1 MLRAYG
7 VTDRG
12 RIRETNEDCYGIDH
26 DLRLVVVADGMG
38 GHRAGEVASRMAVDT
53 VMDYVGRSAVT
64 TTWPYG
70 FDVSFS
76 EASNLLR
83 TAIHV
88 ANSRIFEA
96 ALVRPDYFGMG
107 TTTVAVLVRDGVLS
121 IAHVGDSRLYLFA
134 DRQLRQMTED
144 DSWASAVLARDPDTD
159 PVVLQTHPLRNA
171 LTAVVGSRARTSV
184 HMCEYPLKGGERLA
198 LTTDGIHGVLNE
210 SSVADLMGKDADA
223 KDIAASLV
231 TTALTSGSRDNCTA
245 VVIEC

>member
-1 MLRAYG
+1 MRAYG

-12 RIRETNEDCYGIDH
+12 RIRETNEDCYAIDH

-53 VMDYVGRSAVT
+53 VIDYVGRSAVT
-64 TTWPYG
+64 TTWPFG

-107 TTTVAVLVRDGVLS
+107 TTTVAVLVRDGLCRLRTSATAACPLRRSSPAPDDRRRLVGVCRPGARSLNRS
-121 IAHVGDSRLYLFA
+121 RGLTDASDAQRAHGR
-134 DRQLRQMTED
+134 RR
-144 DSWASAVLARDPDTD
+144 LAR
-159 PVVLQTHPLRNA
+159 
-171 LTAVVGSRARTSV
+171 
-184 HMCEYPLKGGERLA
+184 
-198 LTTDGIHGVLNE
+198 
-210 SSVADLMGKDADA
+210 ADQRPHVRVPAEG
-223 KDIAASLV
+223 
-231 TTALTSGSRDNCTA
+231 R
-245 VVIEC
+245 